1 MSEMQVTMDEFEE
14 AAKVA
19 IDSIPPAFQPY
30 LENTQFILEEGS
42 PRGLMGLYEGGGA
55 FSAGAWLPEPITLY
69 KRGHEHAAES
79 WDELVEE
86 VRRTILHEVGHHFGM
101 DEPEMPF

>member
-1 MSEMQVTMDEFEE
+1 MSEMRVTMDEFEE
-14 AAKVA
+14 AAKAA
-19 IDSIPPAFQPY
+19 IESIPPAFQPY
-30 LENTQFILEEGS
+30 LANTQFILEEES

-55 FSAGAWLPEPITLY
+55 LSAGDWLPERITLY
-69 KRGHEHAAES
+69 KRSHERVAED

>member
-1 MSEMQVTMDEFEE
+1 MDEFEE
-14 AAKVA
+14 AAKAA

-55 FSAGAWLPEPITLY
+55 FSAGLSI
-69 KRGHEHAAES
+69 RGCTNTNRVES
-79 WDELVEE
+79 WS
-86 VRRTILHEVGHHFGM
+86 RCC
-101 DEPEMPF
+101 